1 MSYLEIMLYLSVLV
15 VVFGNA
21 VIWYLTRRDLSA
33 IVNWILTLPGVFE
46 RMQKNTSAAWVV
58 PGNIGRLIS
67 KYGAKSSDGT
77 IRSTFKRRGSAG
89 ASSQSDANA
98 DLIMMYRP
106 RPKKAN
112 RTAR

>member
-1 MSYLEIMLYLSVLV
+1 MSYLDIILYLSVLIL
-15 VVFGNA
+15 VFGNA

-33 IVNWILTLPGVFE
+33 ILNWITTLPAVFE
-46 RMQKNTSAAWVV
+46 RMQKNTSAAWVI
-58 PGNIGRLIS
+58 PGNIGRLMS
-67 KYGAKSSDGT
+67 KHGAKSPDGA
-77 IRSTFKRRGSAG
+77 IKSTSKRRGSTG
-89 ASSQSDANA
+89 ANSQSDADA